1 VQILSEIPDDIV
13 DDMLIYVID
22 VVRVEVGN
30 RTLGGLR
37 DELIAELLG
46 RIRFKKAGNLL
57 NDWLKNNLKG
67 IFEGILGAN
76 LVLLQDGVDGR
87 VAVPG

>member
-1 VQILSEIPDDIV
+1 MQILSEIPDDIV

-57 NDWLKNNLKG
+57 ND
-67 IFEGILGAN
+67 
-76 LVLLQDGVDGR
+76 
-87 VAVPG
+87 